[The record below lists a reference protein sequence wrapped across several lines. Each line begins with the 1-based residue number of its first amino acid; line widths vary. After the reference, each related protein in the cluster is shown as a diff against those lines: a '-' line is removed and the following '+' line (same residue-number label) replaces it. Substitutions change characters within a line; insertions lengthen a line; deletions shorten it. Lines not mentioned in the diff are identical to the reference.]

1 MNRDDTMTQTPSPL
15 GARMRRQAGFSMV
28 ELMIAV
34 ALGLIILAALTTFFV
49 QTSANRH
56 EMERNTRQIENGRF
70 AIDTVRDDVALAGF
84 YADLAPGAAPTWL
97 TNDACPANM
106 AALGFA
112 LAPAYTAPVPIFG
125 YALGAAAPAGCVP
138 DIVAGTDVLVVR
150 RFNSEQVTLAAA
162 RAATPSN
169 YPANSQWYVQISECT
184 VDEVSFPG
192 QPFVIAAGSGAFPLH
207 KLNCTTIADLWRLRE
222 QVYYVRNCSVTCPGD
237 GIPTLVRR
245 ELEVSAGGV
254 TMKVVPLVEGIERM
268 HIDYGIDNTGDGLP
282 DVWSRCDAA
291 TPCAVADWVNVTAA
305 KIYVLSR
312 NLDPSPGHV
321 DNKTYAMGLSGATVA
336 TNDGYKRHVYSAQI
350 NLPNRSGSRE
360 PQLAV
365 AP

>member
-1 MNRDDTMTQTPSPL
+1 MNRDDSMTQTQLPM
-15 GARMRRQAGFSMV
+15 GARMRRQGGFSII
-28 ELMIAV
+28 ELMISV

-84 YADLAPGAAPTWL
+84 YADLAPGAVPTWI

-125 YALGAAAPAGCVP
+125 YALGASAPAGCVP
-138 DIVAGTDVLVVR
+138 NIRAGTDVLVVR
-150 RFNSEQVTLAAA
+150 RFNSEQVALAAA
-162 RAATPSN
+162 QATTPSG
-169 YPANSQWYVQISECT
+169 YPSNSQWYIQISECT
-184 VDEVSFPG
+184 GDEVTFPG
-192 QPFVIAAGSGAFPLH
+192 QPFVVAAGSGVFPLH
-207 KLNCTTIADLWRLRE
+207 KINCTTIADLWRLRE
-222 QVYYVRNCSVTCPGD
+222 QVYYVRDYSVTVGD
-237 GIPTLVRR
+237 GVPTLVRR
-245 ELEVSAGGV
+245 ELEVSGGGV
-254 TMKVVPLVEGIERM
+254 TMKVVPLVEGIESM
-268 HIDYGIDNTGDGLP
+268 HVDYGIDNTGDGLP
-282 DVWSRCDAA
+282 DVWSRCDTA
-291 TPCAVADWVNVTAA
+291 TPCLAASWVNVTAA

-312 NLDPSPGHV
+312 NLDPSPGYV
-321 DNKTYAMGLSGATVA
+321 DNKTYAMGLAGSTTA
-336 TNDGYKRHVYSAQI
+336 TNDPYKRHVYSAQV